1 MSSDPVQGD
10 FLQSVFGRMS
20 PECCP
25 QKTTHSA
32 ASLQDWL
39 ERKCPSK
46 LRAESGRTRVWSW
59 GQKDLPPGE
68 SSTPSSSAW
77 LNDGEGSSSLV
88 SLSDTLERGPVPQ
101 RYFLSSKAC
110 SGILR
115 RAGKRGKALPPALE
129 AALMAVASPAQ

>member
-1 MSSDPVQGD
+1 MSSDSVQGD
-10 FLQSVFGRMS
+10 LLQSAFGRTF

-25 QKTTHSA
+25 QRTTHSA

-39 ERKCPSK
+39 ERRCPSK

-77 LNDGEGSSSLV
+77 LNDDEGSSSLA
-88 SLSDTLERGPVPQ
+88 SLSDTLERGPVPP
-101 RYFLSSKAC
+101 RFFLSPKAC
-110 SGILR
+110 AGILR
-115 RAGKRGKALPPALE
+115 RAERRGKELPPALRD
-129 AALMAVASPAQ
+129 ALQAVANQT